1 MLARWKSASLRTQL
15 VAIMMVLLTG
25 AIFLTAAATVT
36 QLRTYLVG
44 QLDLR
49 LTNASDYAKKNQ
61 DIDLLT
67 TANPLVPQD
76 YVLVIY
82 PEGGQSSVYYE
93 QDTSQGRPD
102 IPAIS
107 ADEAR
112 TMQQQDEVRQVRGT
126 VSSIDW
132 RYTAIPV
139 RIVAS
144 NTPAAIVIALPLT
157 DVEDA
162 IQHTLTL
169 TAGVGIVM
177 LASVFLIATWTVTRA
192 FRPLRRV
199 EKTAAAIAAGD
210 LSQRVDAEAPGT
222 ELGRLSSSLNAML
235 AHIEVAFQARMAS
248 ESRMRRFISDASH
261 ELRTPLVTIRGFSEL
276 YRHGAL
282 ATDDDVST
290 AMGRIESEAKRMG
303 TMVEDLLTL
312 ARLDEQRPLTLK
324 PIDLLPVG
332 HDAVVDVRA
341 TAPDRTV
348 RLLGLGGGSPAPAPT
363 LGDEA
368 RIRQVVGNLV
378 GNALQYTPKG
388 SPLEVA
394 VGTRSTD
401 GRSVA
406 VLELRD
412 HGPGIDEKDAA
423 KIFERF
429 YRADT
434 SRNRE
439 TGGTGLGL
447 AIVAAIIGS
456 HHGTVRYQQTDGG
469 GSTFVIEMPYA
480 AVPER
485 PSESPAGMDRD
496 SGSEPS
502 DGSADGGSEPTT
514 ARGGSGSL
522 PA

>member
-1 MLARWKSASLRTQL
+1 MLAAWKRASLRTQL

-44 QLDLR
+44 QLDAR
-49 LTNASDYAKKNQ
+49 LDNASEFARNNQ

-67 TANPLVPQD
+67 TANPMIPQD

-82 PEGGQSSVYYE
+82 PQGGSPSFYYSPDQSI
-93 QDTSQGRPD
+93 GRPD
-102 IPAIS
+102 IPSITP
-107 ADEAR
+107 DEAR
-112 TMQQQDEVRQVRGT
+112 AMQQRGEIREVRGT
-126 VSSIDW
+126 VNSVDW

-144 NTPAAIVIALPLT
+144 NTPATIVIALPLT
-157 DVEDA
+157 EVEDA
-162 IQHTLTL
+162 IQHTLGL
-169 TAGVGIVM
+169 TAGVGIVT
-177 LASVFLIATWTVTRA
+177 LALVFAIATWTVTRA

-210 LSQRVDAEAPGT
+210 LSQRVDEEAPGT
-222 ELGRLSSSLNAML
+222 ELGRLSTSLNAML

-248 ESRMRRFISDASH
+248 EARMRRFISDASH

-282 ATDDDVST
+282 ATQEDVAT

-324 PIDLLPVG
+324 PLDLLPIG
-332 HDAVVDVRA
+332 HDAVVDMRA

-348 RLLGLGGGSPAPAPT
+348 RLVGLDSGSPAPAPT

-368 RIRQVVGNLV
+368 RIRQVVGNIV
-378 GNALQYTPKG
+378 GNALQYTPPG

-394 VGTRSTD
+394 VGTR
-401 GRSVA
+401 GAGPHPVA

-412 HGPGIDEKDAA
+412 HGPGIGEKDAA

-429 YRADT
+429 YRADS
-434 SRNRE
+434 SRTRD

-447 AIVAAIIGS
+447 AIVAAIVGS
-456 HHGTVRYQQTDGG
+456 HHGTVRHHDTPGG
-469 GSTFVIEMPYA
+469 GSTFVIEMPY
-480 AVPER
+480 VVLPER
-485 PSESPAGMDRD
+485 PTEPPPGAARSGGAG
-496 SGSEPS
+496 SGGPGSERTTAG
-502 DGSADGGSEPTT
+502 GSAGGH
-514 ARGGSGSL
+514 L
-522 PA
+522 PR

>member
-1 MLARWKSASLRTQL
+1 MLALWKRASLRSQL

-25 AIFLTAAATVT
+25 AIFLMAAATVT
-36 QLRTYLVG
+36 QLKTYLVG

-49 LTNASDYAKKNQ
+49 LTNASDYAKNNQ

-67 TANPLVPQD
+67 TTNPLVPQD

-82 PEGGQSSVYYE
+82 PQGGQPNVYYTP
-93 QDTSQGRPD
+93 DPAIGRPD
-102 IPAIS
+102 IPPIS

-112 TMQQQDEVRQVRGT
+112 VMQQRDEVRQVRGT
-126 VSSIDW
+126 VTSTDW

-139 RIVAS
+139 RVVAS

-157 DVEDA
+157 DIEDA
-162 IQHTLTL
+162 IQHTLSL
-169 TAGVGIVM
+169 TAGVGIVT
-177 LASVFLIATWTVTRA
+177 LASVFAIAMWTVTRA

-210 LSQRVDAEAPGT
+210 LSQRVDVEAPGT

-235 AHIEVAFQARMAS
+235 SHIEVAFQARMAS
-248 ESRMRRFISDASH
+248 EARMRRFISDASH

-282 ATDDDVST
+282 ATDQDVST

-312 ARLDEQRPLTLK
+312 ARLDEQRPLVLK
-324 PIDLLPVG
+324 PLDLLPVG

-341 TAPDRTV
+341 AAPDREV
-348 RLLGLGGGSPAPAPT
+348 RLVGLNGAAAGSAPT

-378 GNALQYTPKG
+378 GNALAYTPAG

-394 VGTRSTD
+394 VGTRRA
-401 GRSVA
+401 GPHEVA

-434 SRNRE
+434 SRTRE

-456 HHGTVRYQQTDGG
+456 HNGTVRYQGTPGG
-469 GSTFVIEMPYA
+469 GSTFVIEMPCVV
-480 AVPER
+480 VPER
-485 PSESPAGMDRD
+485 PAEPPAVASSPEG
-496 SGSEPS
+496 
-502 DGSADGGSEPTT
+502 TT
-514 ARGGSGSL
+514 ARGGLGGQGS
-522 PA
+522 

>member
-1 MLARWKSASLRTQL
+1 MLALWKRASLRSQL

-25 AIFLTAAATVT
+25 AIFLMAAATVT
-36 QLRTYLVG
+36 QLKTYLVG

-49 LTNASDYAKKNQ
+49 LTNASDYAKNNQ

-82 PEGGQSSVYYE
+82 PQGGQPSVYYTP
-93 QDTSQGRPD
+93 DAAIGRPD
-102 IPAIS
+102 IPSVS

-112 TMQQQDEVRQVRGT
+112 TMQQRDEVRQVRGT
-126 VSSIDW
+126 VNSTDW

-139 RIVAS
+139 RVVAS

-169 TAGVGIVM
+169 TAGVGVVT
-177 LASVFLIATWTVTRA
+177 LASVFAIAMWTVTRA

-210 LSQRVDAEAPGT
+210 LSQRVDVETPGT

-235 AHIEVAFQARMAS
+235 SHIEVAFQARMAS
-248 ESRMRRFISDASH
+248 EARMRRFISDASH

-282 ATDDDVST
+282 ATDQDVST

-312 ARLDEQRPLTLK
+312 ARLDEQRPLVLK
-324 PIDLLPVG
+324 PLDLLPVG

-341 TAPDRTV
+341 AAPDREV
-348 RLLGLGGGSPAPAPT
+348 RLVGLDGPAPAAAPT

-368 RIRQVVGNLV
+368 RVRQVVGNLV
-378 GNALQYTPKG
+378 GNALAYTPAG

-394 VGTRSTD
+394 VGTRNT
-401 GRSVA
+401 GPHAVA

-434 SRNRE
+434 SRTRD

-456 HHGTVRYQQTDGG
+456 HNGTVRYQGTPGG
-469 GSTFVIEMPYA
+469 GSTFVIEMPYIV
-480 AVPER
+480 VPDQPTE
-485 PSESPAGMDRD
+485 PPATSGDPES
-496 SGSEPS
+496 
-502 DGSADGGSEPTT
+502 TT
-514 ARGGSGSL
+514 ARGGLGGWR
-522 PA
+522 P

>member
-1 MLARWKSASLRTQL
+1 MLAHWKRASLRTQL

-25 AIFLTAAATVT
+25 AIFLTAAVTVT

-49 LTNASDYAKKNQ
+49 LTTASDFAKNNQ

-67 TANPLVPQD
+67 NPNPIVPQD

-82 PEGGQSSVYYE
+82 PQGASPSVYYAP
-93 QDTSQGRPD
+93 DDASGRPD
-102 IPAIS
+102 IPAITP
-107 ADEAR
+107 DEAR
-112 TMQQQDEVRQVRGT
+112 TMQQRDEVRQVRGT
-126 VSSIDW
+126 VNSISW

-139 RIVAS
+139 RIVAG
-144 NTPAAIVIALPLT
+144 NAPAAIVIALPLT

-162 IQHTLTL
+162 IQHTLGL
-169 TAGVGIVM
+169 TAGVGIVT
-177 LASVFLIATWTVTRA
+177 LASVFAIAMWTVTRA

-210 LSQRVDAEAPGT
+210 LSQRVDGEAPGT
-222 ELGRLSSSLNAML
+222 ELGRLSTSLNAML
-235 AHIEVAFQARMAS
+235 SHIEVAFQARMAS
-248 ESRMRRFISDASH
+248 EGRMRRFISDASH

-282 ATDDDVST
+282 ATDDEVAT

-312 ARLDEQRPLTLK
+312 ARLDEQRPLVLK
-324 PIDLLPVG
+324 PLDLLPVG

-341 TAPDRTV
+341 SAPDREV
-348 RLLGLGGGSPAPAPT
+348 RLVGLDGPAPSAAPT

-368 RIRQVVGNLV
+368 RIRQVVGNLI
-378 GNALQYTPKG
+378 GNALQYTPAG

-394 VGTRSTD
+394 VGTRHQGPRAT
-401 GRSVA
+401 A

-412 HGPGIDEKDAA
+412 HGPGIEEKDAA

-434 SRNRE
+434 SRTRE

-456 HHGTVRYQQTDGG
+456 HHGTVRYQDTPGG
-469 GSTFVIEMPYA
+469 GSTFVIEMPYVL
-480 AVPER
+480 VPDR
-485 PSESPAGMDRD
+485 PSEPPTGSGDAGA
-496 SGSEPS
+496 SGNGWTRSSER
-502 DGSADGGSEPTT
+502 TT
-514 ARGGSGSL
+514 AHGGTGTQRT
-522 PA
+522 

>member
-1 MLARWKSASLRTQL
+1 MLALWKRASLRSQL

-25 AIFLTAAATVT
+25 AIFLMAAATVT
-36 QLRTYLVG
+36 QLKTYLVG

-49 LTNASDYAKKNQ
+49 LTNASDYAKNNQ

-82 PEGGQSSVYYE
+82 PQGGQPSVYYTP
-93 QDTSQGRPD
+93 DAAIGRPD
-102 IPAIS
+102 IPSVS

-112 TMQQQDEVRQVRGT
+112 AMQQRDEVRQVRGT
-126 VSSIDW
+126 VNSTDW

-139 RIVAS
+139 RVVAS

-169 TAGVGIVM
+169 TAGVGVVT
-177 LASVFLIATWTVTRA
+177 LASVFAIAMWTVTRA

-210 LSQRVDAEAPGT
+210 LSQRVDVETPGT

-235 AHIEVAFQARMAS
+235 SHIEVAFQARMAS
-248 ESRMRRFISDASH
+248 EARMRRFISDASH

-282 ATDDDVST
+282 ATDQDVST

-312 ARLDEQRPLTLK
+312 ARLDEQRPLVLK
-324 PIDLLPVG
+324 PLDLLPVG

-341 TAPDRTV
+341 TAPDREV
-348 RLLGLGGGSPAPAPT
+348 RLVGLDGPAPAAAPT

-368 RIRQVVGNLV
+368 RVRQVVGNLV
-378 GNALQYTPKG
+378 GNALAYTPAG

-394 VGTRSTD
+394 VGTRNT
-401 GRSVA
+401 GPHAVA

-434 SRNRE
+434 SRTRD

-456 HHGTVRYQQTDGG
+456 HNGTVRYQGTPGG
-469 GSTFVIEMPYA
+469 GSTFVIEMPYIV
-480 AVPER
+480 VPEQ
-485 PSESPAGMDRD
+485 PAEPPATSGDPES
-496 SGSEPS
+496 
-502 DGSADGGSEPTT
+502 TT
-514 ARGGSGSL
+514 ARGGLGGRR
-522 PA
+522 P

>member
-1 MLARWKSASLRTQL
+1 MLALWKRASLRSQL

-49 LTNASDYAKKNQ
+49 LTNASDYAKNNQ

-67 TANPLVPQD
+67 TENPLVPQD

-82 PEGGQSSVYYE
+82 PQGGKPSVYNTP
-93 QDTSQGRPD
+93 DPAIGRPD
-102 IPAIS
+102 IPSITP
-107 ADEAR
+107 DEAR
-112 TMQQQDEVRQVRGT
+112 AMQQRDEVRQVRGT
-126 VSSIDW
+126 ANSTDW

-139 RIVAS
+139 RVVAS

-157 DVEDA
+157 DVENA

-169 TAGVGIVM
+169 TAGVGIVT
-177 LASVFLIATWTVTRA
+177 LASVFAIAMWTVTRA

-210 LSQRVDAEAPGT
+210 LSQRVDAETPGT

-235 AHIEVAFQARMAS
+235 SHIEVAFQARMAS
-248 ESRMRRFISDASH
+248 EARMRRFISDASH

-282 ATDDDVST
+282 ATDQDVAT

-312 ARLDEQRPLTLK
+312 ARLDEQRPLVLK

-341 TAPDRTV
+341 TAPDREV
-348 RLLGLGGGSPAPAPT
+348 RLVGLAGPAPAPAPT

-378 GNALQYTPKG
+378 GNALAYTPAG
-388 SPLEVA
+388 SPLEIA
-394 VGTRSTD
+394 VGTRVAGT
-401 GRSVA
+401 RTVA

-412 HGPGIDEKDAA
+412 HGPGIEEKDAA

-434 SRNRE
+434 SRTRQ

-456 HHGTVRYQQTDGG
+456 HNGTVRYQDTPGG
-469 GSTFVIEMPYA
+469 GSTFVIEMPYVD
-480 AVPER
+480 VPEQPSAPSAA
-485 PSESPAGMDRD
+485 PSEKSSREL
-496 SGSEPS
+496 S
-502 DGSADGGSEPTT
+502 T
-514 ARGGSGSL
+514 
-522 PA
+522 

>member
-1 MLARWKSASLRTQL
+1 
-15 VAIMMVLLTG
+15 V
-25 AIFLTAAATVT
+25 
-36 QLRTYLVG
+36 
-44 QLDLR
+44 
-49 LTNASDYAKKNQ
+49 N
-61 DIDLLT
+61 
-67 TANPLVPQD
+67 
-76 YVLVIY
+76 
-82 PEGGQSSVYYE
+82 
-93 QDTSQGRPD
+93 
-102 IPAIS
+102 
-107 ADEAR
+107 
-112 TMQQQDEVRQVRGT
+112 
-126 VSSIDW
+126 SIDW

-169 TAGVGIVM
+169 TAVVGIVT
-177 LASVFLIATWTVTRA
+177 LVLVFVIATWTVTRA

-199 EKTAAAIAAGD
+199 ETTAAAIAAGD
-210 LSQRVDAEAPGT
+210 LSQRVDEEAPGT
-222 ELGRLSSSLNAML
+222 ELGRLSTSLNAML
-235 AHIEVAFQARMAS
+235 SHIEVAFQARMAS
-248 ESRMRRFISDASH
+248 EDRMRRFISDASH

-282 ATDDDVST
+282 ANQDDVST

-324 PIDLLPVG
+324 PIDLLPIG

-341 TAPDRTV
+341 TAPDRAV
-348 RLLGLGGGSPAPAPT
+348 RIVGLDGDAPAPAPT

-394 VGTRSTD
+394 VGTRTSGEHT
-401 GRSVA
+401 SA

-412 HGPGIDEKDAA
+412 HGPGIDAKDAA

-429 YRADT
+429 YRADS
-434 SRNRE
+434 SRTRD

-456 HHGTVRYQQTDGG
+456 HNGTVRHQDTPGG

-480 AVPER
+480 VVPER
-485 PSESPAGMDRD
+485 PSEPPAVGTTPSPPAPER
-496 SGSEPS
+496 
-502 DGSADGGSEPTT
+502 TT
-514 ARGGSGSL
+514 TRGGSGGQRR
-522 PA
+522 

>member
-1 MLARWKSASLRTQL
+1 MLALWKRASLRSQL

-25 AIFLTAAATVT
+25 AIFLMAAATVT
-36 QLRTYLVG
+36 QLKTYLVG

-49 LTNASDYAKKNQ
+49 LTNASDYAKNNQ

-82 PEGGQSSVYYE
+82 PQGGQPSVYYTP
-93 QDTSQGRPD
+93 DAAIGRPD
-102 IPAIS
+102 IPSVS

-112 TMQQQDEVRQVRGT
+112 TMQQRDEVRQVRGT
-126 VSSIDW
+126 VNSTDW

-139 RIVAS
+139 RVVAS

-169 TAGVGIVM
+169 TAGVGVVT
-177 LASVFLIATWTVTRA
+177 LASVFAIAMWTVTRA

-210 LSQRVDAEAPGT
+210 LSQRVDVETPGT

-235 AHIEVAFQARMAS
+235 SHIEVAFQARMAS
-248 ESRMRRFISDASH
+248 EARMRRFISDASH

-282 ATDDDVST
+282 ATDQDVST

-312 ARLDEQRPLTLK
+312 ARLDEQRPLVLK
-324 PIDLLPVG
+324 PLDLLPVG

-341 TAPDRTV
+341 AAPDREV
-348 RLLGLGGGSPAPAPT
+348 RLVGLDGPAPAAAPT

-368 RIRQVVGNLV
+368 RVRQVVGNLV
-378 GNALQYTPKG
+378 GNALAYTPAG

-394 VGTRSTD
+394 VGTRNT
-401 GRSVA
+401 GPHAVA

-434 SRNRE
+434 SRTRD

-456 HHGTVRYQQTDGG
+456 HNGTVRYQGTPGG
-469 GSTFVIEMPYA
+469 GSTFVIEMPYIV
-480 AVPER
+480 VPDQPTE
-485 PSESPAGMDRD
+485 PPATSGDPES
-496 SGSEPS
+496 
-502 DGSADGGSEPTT
+502 TT
-514 ARGGSGSL
+514 ARGGLGGRR
-522 PA
+522 P

>member
-1 MLARWKSASLRTQL
+1 MLALWKRASLRSQL

-25 AIFLTAAATVT
+25 AIFLMAAATVT
-36 QLRTYLVG
+36 QLKTYLVG

-49 LTNASDYAKKNQ
+49 LTNASDYAKNNQ

-82 PEGGQSSVYYE
+82 PQGGQPSVYYTP
-93 QDTSQGRPD
+93 DAAIGRPD
-102 IPAIS
+102 IPSVS

-112 TMQQQDEVRQVRGT
+112 TMQQRDEVRQVRGT
-126 VSSIDW
+126 VNSTDW

-139 RIVAS
+139 RVVAS

-169 TAGVGIVM
+169 TAGVGVVT
-177 LASVFLIATWTVTRA
+177 LASVFAIAMWTVTRA

-210 LSQRVDAEAPGT
+210 LSQRVDVETPGT

-235 AHIEVAFQARMAS
+235 SHIEVAFQARMAS
-248 ESRMRRFISDASH
+248 EARMRRFISDASH

-282 ATDDDVST
+282 ATDQDVST

-312 ARLDEQRPLTLK
+312 ARLDEQRPLVLK
-324 PIDLLPVG
+324 PLDLLPVG

-341 TAPDRTV
+341 AAPDREV
-348 RLLGLGGGSPAPAPT
+348 RLVGLDGPAPAAAPT

-368 RIRQVVGNLV
+368 RVRQVVGNLV
-378 GNALQYTPKG
+378 GNALAYTPAG

-394 VGTRSTD
+394 VGTRNT
-401 GRSVA
+401 GPHAVA

-434 SRNRE
+434 SRTRD

-456 HHGTVRYQQTDGG
+456 HNGTVRYQGTPGG
-469 GSTFVIEMPYA
+469 GSTFVIEMPYIV
-480 AVPER
+480 VPEQ
-485 PSESPAGMDRD
+485 PAEPPATSGDPES
-496 SGSEPS
+496 
-502 DGSADGGSEPTT
+502 TT
-514 ARGGSGSL
+514 ARGGLGGRR
-522 PA
+522 P